1 MSQVINT
8 NIASLNAQRNLNSSQ
23 ADLQTA
29 LQRLSSGLRINS
41 AKDDAAGLAI
51 SERFTTQIRGQNQA
65 IRNAGD
71 GISYAQT
78 AEGALGEVGNLLQ
91 RIRELAV
98 QSANA
103 TNSNTD
109 REALNKEV
117 QQAIAEINRIAS
129 NTQFNDDNI
138 LDGSVKELIFQV
150 GANAGQTIVV
160 GGVDARGSELGAF
173 IESTTDLLT
182 AASGGAGTTL
192 EDQFAANDTV
202 NFGTITISS
211 GGATVG
217 TIGTFDATSLEDVVS
232 AINSESANTGVRA
245 NLSEDGEE
253 IVFSSAL
260 AQEDG
265 DAGFTAGAGFTVTW
279 GDIGA
284 DDGSGFTV
292 TANDA
297 NDSIKTLN
305 DLAVDTVANAND
317 TMVTVDYALQQING
331 FRAELGAIQNRFE
344 SNISNLE
351 VGVEN
356 LSASRSRILDADFAK
371 ETAALTRAQILQQAG
386 TSVLAQANQTPNNVL
401 SLLQ

>member
-51 SERFTTQIRGQNQA
+51 SERFTTQIRGQEQA

-117 QQAIAEINRIAS
+117 QQAISEINRIAS

-138 LDGSVKELIFQV
+138 LDGSVEDLIFQV

-160 GGVDARGSELGAF
+160 GGVDARGSELGALLT
-173 IESTTDLLT
+173 STTDL
-182 AASGGAGTTL
+182 ASTTPGTGGFTVGGKTGLSLEEAFAEGTTAGL
-192 EDQFAANDTV
+192 DL
-202 NFGTITISS
+202 TIN
-211 GGATVG
+211 GATTV
-217 TIGTFDATSLEDVVS
+217 TVSATVSSMDDVVS
-232 AINSESANTGVRA
+232 AINAKTGDTGIKA
-245 NLSEDGEE
+245 NLSADGNDL
-253 IVFSSAL
+253 VFSSTL
-260 AQEDG
+260 ENDG
-265 DAGFTAGAGFTVTW
+265 EGFNVGVTLTIGGSTVGT
-279 GDIGA
+279 GGTIGL
-284 DDGSGFTV
+284 DGE
-292 TANDA
+292 
-297 NDSIKTLN
+297 SISLN

-356 LSASRSRILDADFAK
+356 LSASRSRILDADFAA